1 MLNSSTIHIM
11 CNTLLKAAKGLRRD
25 FNELEKI
32 QNSNIV
38 TNSFVDNSIKNMREN
53 ISFDLLKARPE
64 WKIEFI
70 NENLVENIKIEENG
84 FIINPISGLKNY
96 SNGISYFASSI
107 ALLVKGEVV
116 ASVIYDPI
124 KDELF
129 IAEKGKGAFMN
140 NIRMRVSSSNRIKN
154 SLIVLDNIGI
164 LRCFSNKYKNI
175 LELADVKVFGSNSLD
190 LANMASGKIDCYL
203 TKDLNNES
211 CIAGL
216 FLVRES
222 GGITIDLFNEKISIV
237 TNNGLVD
244 NFR

>member
-1 MLNSSTIHIM
+1 MT
-11 CNTLLKAAKGLRRD
+11 NTLLKAAKGLRRD

-38 TNSFVDNSIKNMREN
+38 TNSFVENSIKNMREI

-140 NIRMRVSSSNRIKN
+140 NIRMRVSSSNKIKN
-154 SLIVLDNIGI
+154 SLMVLDDIDI

-175 LELADVKVFGSNSLD
+175 LDLADVKIFGSNSLD

-203 TKDLNNES
+203 TKDLNNEA